1 MLEKN
6 RYIRNI
12 IIDKIGIEGQ
22 KKLSLA
28 KILVIGAG
36 GLGSSTILYLAAN
49 GIGAITIIDHD
60 KVELSNLQRQII
72 HNQQDINRFKVDSA
86 KEKISHLNSNIN
98 LTTLKLK
105 ADEKNLKKIITEFD
119 IVIDCSDNFTT
130 RFNINK
136 ICYTN
141 NKTLIFGAVKEFYAQ
156 LAIFKPSIH
165 SSCYNCFNE
174 DNAQKRL
181 DTKLSDKGILG
192 SIPGIVGSMQ
202 ATIAINEILS
212 INEFKPNQIL
222 LCNFLDFSFRTVKI
236 SKNPSCNICNK

>member
-49 GIGAITIIDHD
+49 GIGTITIIDHD

-86 KEKISHLNSNIN
+86 KEKISYLNSNIN

-136 ICYTN
+136 ICHTN

-165 SSCYNCFNE
+165 NSCYNCFNE